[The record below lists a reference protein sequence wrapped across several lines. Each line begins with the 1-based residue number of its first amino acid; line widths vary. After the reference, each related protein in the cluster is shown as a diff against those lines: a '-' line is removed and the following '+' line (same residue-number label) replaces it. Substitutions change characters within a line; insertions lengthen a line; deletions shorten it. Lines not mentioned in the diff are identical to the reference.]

1 MRRSMKAGDLMI
13 DNFDKI
19 QKFMEGRS
27 RSYNTDLFYR
37 VEIKRHKYDYPDE
50 NTEWRNRTITTFC
63 VANAQDLLNLK
74 PRIVEVCDRMSARAG
89 IKVNRTSYMDAAI
102 GAMRRI
108 LQCFPLSSE
117 GAKSAW
123 DFCAMTLNSEEKD
136 DRYWITY
143 VPRSSVMW
151 SDDEDELISK
161 FIAHTKIHATLD
173 RIFVLKDSNGVQI
186 LHPQFRMNQATETVH
201 ALKEEG
207 KLVKNSSAL
216 LYYKGD

>member
-1 MRRSMKAGDLMI
+1 MKRFMKAGNLMI

-63 VANAQDLLNLK
+63 AANAQDLLNLK
-74 PRIVEVCDRMSARAG
+74 PRIVEVCDRMSARAY

-161 FIAHTKIHATLD
+161 FIAHTKIHAILD
-173 RIFVLKDSNGVQI
+173 RIFVLKDSTGVQI
-186 LHPQFRMNQATETVH
+186 LHPQFRMNQATEAVH